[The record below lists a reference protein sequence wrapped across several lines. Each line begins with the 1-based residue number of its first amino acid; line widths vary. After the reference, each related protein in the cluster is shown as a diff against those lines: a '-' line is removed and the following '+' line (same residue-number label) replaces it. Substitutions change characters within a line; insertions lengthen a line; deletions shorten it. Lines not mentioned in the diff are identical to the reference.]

1 MIPFDLG
8 LKLKQPVPHFAPSA
22 KREVKESE
30 HIPYTAHYDANTLL
44 TRNED
49 LIQVI
54 KIEGLPFETSSDNY
68 LRLRKRFRN
77 NLLRTLAKSQYA
89 LYVHTVRRKQHVYPD
104 GRFPNGFAGDLNQA
118 WKARHQ
124 NLELYVN
131 DIYVSI
137 VRKPRMSGVAGLKGF
152 VDTLIGKRF
161 DRERELALRVAAK
174 DLEELTAR
182 MMTSLSEY
190 RPQLLGF
197 VETPRG
203 LFSELLRFVGLLV
216 NCEDRPMRVPKM
228 DLSRYLPCNR
238 LIFGRD
244 AFEARGINKR
254 YVGAVLSIKEYES
267 STEYGVLDDF
277 LTVPVEMIITQSF
290 VFIDRPKAKEA
301 MEMQQRRMEQVEDR
315 SISQIEEIDEAL
327 DDITAGRLA
336 EGLHHLTVTI
346 RAADMPELD
355 RALALVTDAFV
366 NIGVVAVREDLN
378 MELCYWAQLPGNFPY
393 ITRGAMIS
401 SMNFAAFASMHNY
414 NCGSPYD
421 NHWGSAISV
430 LESRSGTPYYFNWHV
445 AQVGHTLFG
454 APTGVGKS
462 TLMNFLIAQSVKVD
476 PMVIYFDK
484 DHGAEIFIRAMRGV
498 HSTISLGKKTGFNPL
513 QLPDTPENRDFLNQ
527 WFALLLTAFGE
538 SLSAEDIAVI
548 KQAVEGNY
556 SLDIDDRKLGHV
568 AEFFGLKSPGRLGGR
583 LTNWYGEGRYAAL
596 FDNDEDVLGFSK
608 RLYGFEMGHIID
620 DDIACAP
627 IVAYLFHRIEMV
639 LDGQPVIIVL
649 EEGAKLIRNPYFP
662 PMLDDWLTTLRKR
675 NGMVVFVTP
684 DLAAAYK
691 YGSDNLVKQTAT
703 KIFLANDKADR
714 ASYVDQFSLSDGEFE
729 IIRTLNPSERVFL
742 IKHGKDSVL
751 AKLDLSGLQQFIPI
765 LSGTT
770 TNVQILHGLMEELHS
785 DDPDVWLPPFLERTA
800 S

>member
-8 LKLKQPVPHFAPSA
+8 IRLKQPVPHFAPSA
-22 KREVKESE
+22 KREVSESE
-30 HIPYTAHYDANTLL
+30 HVPYVALYNDNTLL

-77 NLLRTLAKSQYA
+77 NLVRTLAKSQYA
-89 LYVHTVRRKQHVYPD
+89 LYVHTVRRKQHVYPG
-104 GRFPNGFAGDLNQA
+104 GRYPRGFAHDLNEA
-118 WKARHQ
+118 WKVRHQ
-124 NLELYVN
+124 RLELFVN
-131 DIYVSI
+131 DIYLSI
-137 VRKPRMSGVAGLKGF
+137 VRKPRMSGVAGLNGF
-152 VDTLIGKRF
+152 IQQILGKRV
-161 DRERELALRVAAK
+161 DRERELALRGAAR

-182 MMTSLSEY
+182 IITSLSEY
-190 RPQLLGF
+190 RPQLLGST
-197 VETPRG
+197 ETPRG
-203 LFSELLRFVGLLV
+203 IFSELLRFVGFLT
-216 NCEDRPMRVPKM
+216 NCEDRPMRVPRM

-244 AFEARGINKR
+244 AFEVRGINKSR
-254 YVGAVLSIKEYES
+254 VGAILSIKEYES
-267 STEYGVLDDF
+267 STEYGLLDDF

-290 VFIDRPKAKEA
+290 VFVDRPKAKEA

-315 SISQIEEIDEAL
+315 SLSQIEEIDEAL

-336 EGLHHLTVTI
+336 EGLHHLTVTV
-346 RAADMPELD
+346 RANDMPELD
-355 RALALVTDAFV
+355 RALALVTDSFV

-393 ITRGAMIS
+393 ITRGSMIS
-401 SMNFAAFASMHNY
+401 SMNFAAFASLHNY
-414 NCGSPYD
+414 NCGSPIG
-421 NHWGSAISV
+421 NHWGPSISV
-430 LESRSGTPYYFNWHV
+430 LETRSGTPYYLNWHV
-445 AQVGHTLFG
+445 EQVGHTLF
-454 APTGVGKS
+454 ASPTGVGKS
-462 TLMNFLIAQSVKVD
+462 TLMNFLIAQSAKVD

-498 HSTISLGKKTGFNPL
+498 HSMISLGKKTGFNPL
-513 QLPDTPENRDFLNQ
+513 MLPDSPTNRDFLNK
-527 WFALLLTAFGE
+527 WFSLLLTAFGE
-538 SLSAEDIAVI
+538 SLTAEDIEVI

-556 SLDIDDRKLGHV
+556 SLDVSDRKLEHV
-568 AEFFGLKSPGRLGGR
+568 SEFFGLKSPGRLGGR
-583 LTNWYGEGRYAAL
+583 LTNWYGGGRYAAL
-596 FDNDEDVLGFSK
+596 FDNDEDVLGFSN
-608 RLYGFEMGHIID
+608 RLYGFEMGQIID
-620 DDIACAP
+620 DDKACAP
-627 IVAYLFHRIEMV
+627 VVAYLFHRIQMV

-649 EEGAKLIRNPYFP
+649 EKGAKLIRNPYFP

-684 DLAAAYK
+684 DLAATYK

-703 KIFLANDKADR
+703 KIFMANEKADR

-729 IIRTLNPSERVFL
+729 IIRTLNSSERVFL

-751 AKLDLSGLQQFIPI
+751 AKLDLSELRHFIPI

-770 TNVQILHGLMEELHS
+770 TNVQILHNLIEELGS
-785 DDPDVWLPPFLERTA
+785 DDPDVWLAPFLERTT

>member
-8 LKLKQPVPHFAPSA
+8 LRLKQPVPHFAPSA
-22 KREVKESE
+22 KREVSESE
-30 HIPYTAHYDANTLL
+30 HVPYVALYNDNTLL

-89 LYVHTVRRKQHVYPD
+89 LYVHTVRRKQHVYPN
-104 GRFPNGFAGDLNQA
+104 GRYPRGFAHDLNEA

-124 NLELYVN
+124 RLELFVN
-131 DIYVSI
+131 DIYLSI
-137 VRKPRMSGVAGLKGF
+137 VRKPRMSGVAGLNGF
-152 VDTLIGKRF
+152 VQQILGKRI
-161 DRERELALRVAAK
+161 DREHEMALRVAAK

-182 MMTSLSEY
+182 IMTSLSEY
-190 RPQLLGF
+190 RPQLLGST
-197 VETPRG
+197 ETPRG
-203 LFSELLRFVGLLV
+203 IFSELLRFVSFLT
-216 NCEDRPMRVPKM
+216 NCEDRPMRVPRM

-244 AFEARGINKR
+244 AFEVRGINKSR
-254 YVGAVLSIKEYES
+254 VGAILSIKEYES
-267 STEYGVLDDF
+267 STEYGLLDDF

-290 VFIDRPKAKEA
+290 VFVDRPKATEA

-315 SISQIEEIDEAL
+315 SLSQIEEIDEAL

-336 EGLHHLTVTI
+336 EGLHHLTVTV
-346 RAADMPELD
+346 RANDMPELD
-355 RALALVTDAFV
+355 RALALVTDSFV

-393 ITRGAMIS
+393 ITRGSMIS
-401 SMNFAAFASMHNY
+401 SMNFAAFASLHNF
-414 NCGSPYD
+414 NCGSPIG
-421 NHWGSAISV
+421 NHWGPSISV
-430 LESRSGTPYYFNWHV
+430 LETRSGTPYYFNWHV
-445 AQVGHTLFG
+445 EQVGHTLFA

-462 TLMNFLIAQSVKVD
+462 TLMNFLIAQSAKVD

-498 HSTISLGKKTGFNPL
+498 HSMISLGKKTGFNPL
-513 QLPDTPENRDFLNQ
+513 MLPDSPTNRDFLNK
-527 WFALLLTAFGE
+527 WFGLLLTAFGE
-538 SLSAEDIAVI
+538 SLSAEDIEVI

-556 SLDIDDRKLGHV
+556 SLDMADRKLEHV
-568 AEFFGLKSPGRLGGR
+568 SEFFGLKSPGRLGGR
-583 LTNWYGEGRYAAL
+583 LTNWYGSGRYAAL
-596 FDNDEDVLGFSK
+596 FDNDEDVLGFSN
-608 RLYGFEMGHIID
+608 RLYGFEMGQIID
-620 DDIACAP
+620 DDKACAP
-627 IVAYLFHRIEMV
+627 VVAYLFHRIQMV

-684 DLAAAYK
+684 DLAATYK

-703 KIFLANDKADR
+703 KIFMANEKADR

-729 IIRTLNPSERVFL
+729 IIRTLNPSERIFL

-751 AKLDLSGLQQFIPI
+751 AKLDLSELRHFIPI

-770 TNVQILHGLMEELHS
+770 TNVQILHNLIEELGS
-785 DDPDVWLPPFLERTA
+785 DDPDVWLAPFLERTTA
-800 S
+800 

>member
-8 LKLKQPVPHFAPSA
+8 LRLKQPVPHFAPSA
-22 KREVKESE
+22 KREVSESE
-30 HIPYTAHYDANTLL
+30 HVPYVALYNENTLL

-54 KIEGLPFETSSDNY
+54 KIEGLPFETSSDDY

-89 LYVHTVRRKQHVYPD
+89 LYVHTVRRKQHVYP
-104 GRFPNGFAGDLNQA
+104 GGQYPSGFAHNLNEA
-118 WKARHQ
+118 WKVRHQ
-124 NLELYVN
+124 RLELFVN
-131 DIYVSI
+131 DIYLSI
-137 VRKPRMSGVAGLKGF
+137 VRKPRMSGVAGLNGL
-152 VDTLIGKRF
+152 VSQVLGKRL

-174 DLEELTAR
+174 DLEELTSR
-182 MMTSLSEY
+182 FMTSLSEY
-190 RPQLLGF
+190 RAQLLSS
-197 VETPRG
+197 VESPRG
-203 LFSELLRFVGLLV
+203 IFSELLRFVGFLT
-216 NCEDRPMRVPKM
+216 NCEDRPMRVPRM
-228 DLSRYLPCNR
+228 DLCRYLPCNR

-244 AFEARGINKR
+244 AFEVRGINR
-254 YVGAVLSIKEYES
+254 SRVGAILSIKEYES
-267 STEYGVLDDF
+267 STEYGLLDDF

-290 VFIDRPKAKEA
+290 VFVDRPKAKEA

-315 SISQIEEIDEAL
+315 SLSQIEEIDEAL
-327 DDITAGRLA
+327 DDITAGRIA
-336 EGLHHLTVTI
+336 EGLHHLTVTV
-346 RAADMPELD
+346 RAADIPELD

-393 ITRGAMIS
+393 ITRGSMIS
-401 SMNFAAFASMHNY
+401 SMNFAAFASLHNY
-414 NCGSPYD
+414 NCGSPVG
-421 NHWGSAISV
+421 NHWGPSISI
-430 LESRSGTPYYFNWHV
+430 LETRSGTPYYFNWHV
-445 AQVGHTLFG
+445 EQVGHTLFA

-462 TLMNFLIAQSVKVD
+462 TLMNFLIAQSAKVD

-498 HSTISLGKKTGFNPL
+498 HSMISLGKKTGFNPL
-513 QLPDTPENRDFLNQ
+513 QLPDTPTNRDFLNK
-527 WFALLLTAFGE
+527 WFGLLLTAFGE
-538 SLSAEDIAVI
+538 SLTAEDIEVI

-556 SLDIDDRKLGHV
+556 SLDIADRKLEHV

-583 LTNWYGEGRYAAL
+583 LANWYGAGRYASL
-596 FDNDEDVLGFSK
+596 FDNDEDVLGFSN
-608 RLYGFEMGHIID
+608 RLYGFEMGQIID
-620 DDIACAP
+620 DDKACAP
-627 IVAYLFHRIEMV
+627 VVAYLFHRIQMV

-684 DLAAAYK
+684 DLTATYK

-703 KIFLANDKADR
+703 KIFMANEKADR
-714 ASYVDQFSLSDGEFE
+714 ASYIDQFCLSDGEFE
-729 IIRTLNPSERVFL
+729 IIRTLNPSERVLL

-751 AKLDLSGLQQFIPI
+751 AKLDLSELRQFIPI

-770 TNVQILHGLMEELHS
+770 TNVQILHNLINELGS
-785 DDPDVWLPPFLERTA
+785 DDPDIWLTPFLERTA
-800 S
+800 A